1 MIHNIPCPSCATPIV
16 VNTEDFL
23 KGIAFACSNCD
34 VKLGMEEKT
43 DLDQAKLDL
52 FKKFTKTKK
61 ERTSVIPCPDCGAPI
76 SFNEKDLKTGK
87 AIACNSCKTS
97 VALNGK

>member
-43 DLDQAKLDL
+43 DLDQAKLDM

-97 VALNGK
+97 VALNG

>member
-23 KGIAFACSNCD
+23 KGTAFACSNCD

-43 DLDQAKLDL
+43 DLDQAKLDM